1 MAIGVDSEN
10 DQNGKN
16 NGETDGSFRL
26 NGADDGDGLS
36 LPDLETNQ
44 TSLTNGQSATT
55 TVCFYQSKVHLRF
68 EFQLPHSKRCTTL
81 ETDIKDDP

>member
-68 EFQLPHSKRCTTL
+68 EFLLQHLKRCTTL
-81 ETDIKDDP
+81 ETDK

>member
-16 NGETDGSFRL
+16 NGETEGSFRL

-68 EFQLPHSKRCTTL
+68 WISASTFKLGETL
-81 ETDIKDDP
+81 HTDGN